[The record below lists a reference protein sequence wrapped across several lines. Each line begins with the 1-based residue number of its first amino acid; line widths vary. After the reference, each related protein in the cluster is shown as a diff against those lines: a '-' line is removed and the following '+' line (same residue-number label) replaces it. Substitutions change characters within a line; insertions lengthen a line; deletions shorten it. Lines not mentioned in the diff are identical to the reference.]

1 MSAEFF
7 RFSFAPLNPTLAIA
21 LNASSVSITCK
32 FRGLVLIGSFNL
44 GLTSMLVSL
53 GYASVVYGRQWLEK
67 APIGNGTM
75 QRLSGVSALATVCIG
90 LGLTTVTLT

>member
-1 MSAEFF
+1 MSAELF
-7 RFSFAPLNPTLAIA
+7 RFSFAPLNPILAIA

-67 APIGNGTM
+67 APIVNGTK
-75 QRLSGVSALATVCIG
+75 LCSGCQGSVLWKQSALASA
-90 LGLTTVTLT
+90 